1 MNNNNNSSTN
11 DFTEETKNKLLFVTK
26 RILSKAELSTSP
38 TEIIWF
44 EVKEDDLKLAEY
56 ELIIKKVESL
66 WFIDVLDE
74 RYLDIGLGSAIF
86 HPVAYKL
93 KVYVPALREFVKNLE
108 ETDEDMEDQLI
119 QWPDYYRWDESGRN
133 YLVGDGKKVFFQN
146 VEDERRKI
154 FDCLVKRKGDWVRVS
169 TISKELNIE
178 DKKKIRVVINQ
189 LRDKLRNNSLT
200 SYLQIESL
208 AKGRPGVQGAYRI
221 VPA

>member
-1 MNNNNNSSTN
+1 MKNNNSSID
-11 DFTEETKNKLLFVTK
+11 DFTKETKNKLLFVTK
-26 RILSKAELSTSP
+26 KILSKAELSTSP
-38 TEIIWF
+38 TKIIWF

-93 KVYVPALREFVKNLE
+93 NVHIPALREFAKNLE
-108 ETDEDMEDQLI
+108 ENNKNLGNQLI
-119 QWPDYYRWDESGRN
+119 QWPEYYGWDESGRN
-133 YLVGDGKKVFFQN
+133 YLLGDGKKVFFQK
-146 VEDERRKI
+146 VGDERRKI

-169 TISKELNIE
+169 TISEELKIK
-178 DKKKIRVVINQ
+178 DKRKISVVINQ
-189 LRDKLRNNSLT
+189 LRHKLINNSLT
-200 SYLQIESL
+200 SYLQIESFG
-208 AKGRPGVQGAYRI
+208 KNRPGMQGAYRI